1 MVSEEHGSLQNML
14 LAGMSQTGSDI
25 SLKGGAGL
33 LPPLSTSKG
42 QFGKEQDM
50 VGSCLY
56 SNCGAADRENE
67 I

>member
-1 MVSEEHGSLQNML
+1 ML
-14 LAGMSQTGSDI
+14 LAGMSQAGSDI

-50 VGSCLY
+50 LGSCLY
-56 SNCGAADRENE
+56 SNYGAADGENE